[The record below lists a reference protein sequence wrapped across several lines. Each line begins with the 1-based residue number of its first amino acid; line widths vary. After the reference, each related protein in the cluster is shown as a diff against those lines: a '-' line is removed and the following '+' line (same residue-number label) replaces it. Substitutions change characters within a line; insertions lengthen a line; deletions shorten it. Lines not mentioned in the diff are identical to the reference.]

1 MRSNRLI
8 RERGYQ
14 IAELVVVMA
23 ILSVL
28 LLFGLPSLTRMS
40 AGLRLTLAAAEL
52 QSVLREAR
60 SLAIRENTEVA
71 VKFYPRED
79 GFATWAVYRDGDG
92 DGVLNRD
99 ITAGVDPQVKPPR
112 PLEQLGRR
120 LRFGF
125 PPGKPAR
132 DPGDP
137 SSRLPPT
144 GDPIRFNSS
153 DLASFG
159 PLGTSTPGS
168 LYLTDSQK
176 RLMAVRV
183 YGRTGKVKVIVYD
196 FDAEVWR

>member
-1 MRSNRLI
+1 MRTTT
-8 RERGYQ
+8 EQGYQ
-14 IAELVVVMA
+14 LAELVVVMA
-23 ILSVL
+23 MLSVL
-28 LLFGLPSLTRMS
+28 LLFGLPSLARMS
-40 AGLRLTLAAAEL
+40 AGVRLTLAAAEL
-52 QSVLREAR
+52 QAVLREAR
-60 SLAIRENTEVA
+60 SLAILQNAEVA
-71 VKFYPRED
+71 VKFYPRAD

-99 ITAGVDPQVKPPR
+99 ITAGVDPEVKPPR

-132 DPGDP
+132 DPGDS
-137 SSRLPPT
+137 SSRLSPG

-168 LYLTDSQK
+168 LYLTDSQS

-196 FDAEVWR
+196 FEAEVWR

>member
-1 MRSNRLI
+1 MRAK
-8 RERGYQ
+8 EQGYQ

-28 LLFGLPSLTRMS
+28 LLFGLPSLARMS
-40 AGLRLTLAAAEL
+40 AGVRLTLAAAEL

-60 SLAIRENTEVA
+60 SLAIRQSTEVA
-71 VKFYPRED
+71 VKFYPRPD

-99 ITAGVDPQVKPPR
+99 ITAGIDPEVKPPR

-125 PPGKPAR
+125 PPGAPAR

-137 SSRLPPT
+137 SSRLPPG

-168 LYLTDSQK
+168 LYLTDSQS

-196 FDAEVWR
+196 FEAEVWR

>member
-1 MRSNRLI
+1 MRAS
-8 RERGYQ
+8 EQGYQ

-23 ILSVL
+23 ILSML
-28 LLFGLPSLTRMS
+28 LLFGLPALARMS
-40 AGLRLTLAAAEL
+40 TGVRLTLAAAEL

-71 VKFYPRED
+71 VKFYPRAD

-99 ITAGVDPQVKPPR
+99 ITAGVDPQVQPPR

-125 PPGKPAR
+125 PPRTPAR
-132 DPGDP
+132 DPGNP
-137 SSRLPPT
+137 SSRLPT
-144 GDPIRFNSS
+144 DGDPIRFNSS

-168 LYLTDSQK
+168 LYLTDSQS

-196 FDAEVWR
+196 FDAQVWR

>member
-1 MRSNRLI
+1 MRI
-8 RERGYQ
+8 TERGFQ
-14 IAELVVVMA
+14 IVELVVALA
-23 ILSVL
+23 IFSVF
-28 LLFGLPSLTRMS
+28 LLFSLPPLTRMS

-52 QSVLREAR
+52 QAVLREAR
-60 SLAIRENTEVA
+60 SLAIRQNTEVA
-71 VKFYPRED
+71 VKFYPRAD

-92 DGVLNRD
+92 DGVLNHD
-99 ITAGVDPQVKPPR
+99 ITAGVDPQVKPAR

-132 DPGDP
+132 DPGDT

-144 GDPIRFNSS
+144 SDPIRFNSS

-168 LYLTDSQK
+168 LYLTDSQS

-196 FDAEVWR
+196 FETEVWR

>member
-1 MRSNRLI
+1 MRSYRQI

-23 ILSVL
+23 VLSVL
-28 LLFGLPSLTRMS
+28 LLFGLPPLARMS
-40 AGLRLTLAAAEL
+40 AGVRLTLAAAEL
-52 QSVLREAR
+52 QAVLRETR
-60 SLAIRENTEVA
+60 SLAILQNTEVA

-99 ITAGVDPQVKPPR
+99 ITAGVDPQIRPPR

-125 PPGKPAR
+125 PPGKAAR
-132 DPGDP
+132 DPGDS
-137 SSRLPPT
+137 SSRLSS

-183 YGRTGKVKVIVYD
+183 YGRTGKVKVVVYD
-196 FDAEVWR
+196 FEAEIWR